1 MQEVVRIEPAE
12 PVTDE
17 GRLWPGGFH
26 VDSEAAADWV
36 IDRMLSLDEQAARLD
51 AQYKARKAAIVRD
64 RESLDRRFS
73 SELRAWA
80 AENMPA
86 KSKTLHLL
94 SGSVSFRAVRG
105 GPRIADSREVE
116 AWARENLPEAV
127 IEKIDYKID
136 AQMIKRHVEAWGE
149 IPPGV
154 EILDDREEMYV
165 KAAARGDA

>member
-26 VDSEAAADWV
+26 VDSQQAAEWV
-36 IDRMLSLDEQAARLD
+36 IDKMIALEERAERLD
-51 AQYKARKAAIVRD
+51 AQYKAMKAAIIRD

-80 AENMPA
+80 SENMPV

-94 SGSVSFRAVRG
+94 TGSVSFRTVRG

-136 AQMIKRHVEAWGE
+136 AQMIKNHVQAWGE

-154 EILDDREEMYV
+154 EIADDREEMYV
-165 KAAARGDA
+165 KPARGDA